1 MIRRA
6 RLAPA
11 SSHARARPV
20 EHPISTLA
28 MAAMTRA
35 HGALG
40 ARARAKTNELA
51 AFGRTPMAT
60 RTRRV
65 GGTTRARRRAVDA
78 RASAAVIKVIGCGGG
93 GGNAV
98 NRMIS
103 SGLQVGRA
111 SWRRVWR
118 ARFKRDDEAAGRGR
132 ALDDALDE
140 RRADAND

>member
-1 MIRRA
+1 
-6 RLAPA
+6 
-11 SSHARARPV
+11 
-20 EHPISTLA
+20 

-132 ALDDALDE
+132 ARATTRSTNGA
-140 RRADAND
+140 RRRMTDGGVMFRRGRAWNSGRSTRILRRW